1 MLKTSEVKSAYKKDS
16 KLKCSNNRTISVLA
30 NIDKVLKRITY
41 NSLYNVLEMNSV
53 IYDLQFGF
61 RQKYSASHNL
71 IYLTDKIRE
80 QLGGGNFACEIS
92 FDLQKAFET
101 EDHDILLQKLN
112 HCGMLTKLIHPI
124 GYCVN
129 FKNVCRDDH

>member
-30 NIDKVLKRITY
+30 NIDKVLERITY
-41 NSLYNVLEMNSV
+41 NSLYVLEMNSV

-61 RQKYSASHNL
+61 RQKL